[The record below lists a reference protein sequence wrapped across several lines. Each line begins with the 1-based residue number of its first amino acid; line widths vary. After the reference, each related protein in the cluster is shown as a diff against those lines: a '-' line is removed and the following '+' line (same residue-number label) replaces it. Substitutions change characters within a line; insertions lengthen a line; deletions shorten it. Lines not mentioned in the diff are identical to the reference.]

1 MKNDG
6 YVKIDDVMPYLLKIL
21 AYWGG
26 EDVYKALEK
35 MPIES
40 NLRLIG
46 ERYIKKSNVMRFL
59 REDLAYWGANDVSN
73 VLKRMPTLNGL
84 GIKLLGKWL

>member
-6 YVKIDDVMPYLLKIL
+6 YVKIDDVMPYLLKTL
-21 AYWGG
+21 AYWSS
-26 EDVYKALEK
+26 EDVYKTLER